1 MFHKFAGKSCG
12 GVQLHVTD
20 RGAFRP
26 YHVGL
31 ALLSAARAEAPADFR
46 WRAEPYEF
54 VADPPAID
62 LLTGSAAARK
72 AIEAGASVGELAASF
87 APFER
92 EFAERRRPH
101 LLPEYG

>member
-1 MFHKFAGKSCG
+1 
-12 GVQLHVTD
+12 VQLHVTD
-20 RGAFRP
+20 RASFRP

-31 ALLSAARAEAPADFR
+31 ALLAAARALAPADFR

-62 LLTGSAAARK
+62 LLTGSAAAR
-72 AIEAGASVGELAASF
+72 AVIESGGSVADLVASF

-92 EFAERRRPH
+92 DFAEKRRPY